1 MEQSMI
7 RETPIMTNTIINLD
21 GPEGNAF
28 MLMAIAES
36 EAMGLGIDRDEIDGM
51 LDVMKSGDYMHL
63 LKTMNEW
70 VGANEDYPFGII
82 FETTNE
88 ELYGD

>member
-1 MEQSMI
+1 MI
-7 RETPIMTNTIINLD
+7 RETTPKANTVINLD
-21 GPEGNAF
+21 GPNGNAF
-28 MLMAIAES
+28 SLLAEADMHAS
-36 EAMGLGIDRDEIDGM
+36 GLGIDRDEIDGM

-88 ELYGD
+88 ELLK